1 MLIDID
7 PNDPRPVYRQIAD
20 EVERCVATGILKPD
34 DPLPAVR
41 KIAVDLKVNANTV
54 QHADPNPRA
63 SRRGARQAW
72 ARDVRRAAAEG
83 LVREGSPDERR
94 PSDRGT
100 DAARGIPSWA
110 AGERPDRSPAR
121 DCARTR
127 AVLILG
133 QGAGAKPTRE
143 MRTVLADPGSAFVRS
158 TTNRSDTAVV
168 AAGCRPI

>member
-1 MLIDID
+1 MIIDID
-7 PNDPRPVYRQIAD
+7 PNDPRPVFRQIAD

-41 KIAVDLKVNANTV
+41 KIAVDLKINANTV
-54 QHADPNPRA
+54 QHANDPRA

-100 DAARGIPSWA
+100 DAARGIPAWA
-110 AGERPDRSPAR
+110 AGERPDCSPAR
-121 DCARTR
+121 YCARTR
-127 AVLILG
+127 AVVTPG

-143 MRTVLADPGSAFVRS
+143 MRMVLADPGSAFVRS